1 MQLSALISK
10 PTLSKEGKPIGYV
23 KNVYIG
29 KNKNSLSA
37 LICVDGEEEE
47 FTIPARSVSF
57 GKDIVVG
64 SARCSSP
71 SGFPCP
77 VGKSVYSS
85 LGERLGTAR
94 EYTLCDEGAFLTAE
108 KEGVKTNYPAA
119 RLVIGEIVVVYPAKK
134 TPRSQRAARPT
145 EPCGHCLRAP
155 SEQPLKDCKQCGET
169 GKDALYAS
177 NLLGKPLK
185 RELKNESGT
194 LAAAGERVTPS
205 MIREA
210 AKQNRL
216 LALCATVLGD

>member
-37 LICVDGEEEE
+37 LVCVDGEEEE
-47 FTIPARSVSF
+47 FTVPARGVSI

-85 LGERLGTAR
+85 SGECLGTAR

-108 KEGVKTNYPAA
+108 KDGVKTDYPAA
-119 RLVIGEIVVVYPAKK
+119 RLVIGEIVVVYPVKK
-134 TPRSQRAARPT
+134 KPRTQRAARPT
-145 EPCGHCLRAP
+145 EPA
-155 SEQPLKDCKQCGET
+155 DCKHCEET
-169 GKDALYAS
+169 EKDALYAS

-185 RELKNESGT
+185 RELKNENGT

-216 LALCATVLGD
+216 LELCATVLGD